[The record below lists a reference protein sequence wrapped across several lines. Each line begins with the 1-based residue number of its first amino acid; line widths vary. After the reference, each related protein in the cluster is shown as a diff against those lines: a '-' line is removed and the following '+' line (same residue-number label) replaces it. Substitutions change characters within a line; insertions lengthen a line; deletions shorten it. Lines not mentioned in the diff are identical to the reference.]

1 MMARAW
7 ATDLPCC
14 LASYS
19 AFLVRGVLICD
30 IRRSD
35 ETVPGPPPSFLSMI

>member
-7 ATDLPCC
+7 ATDSPCC

-19 AFLVRGVLICD
+19 ASLGLSFLICD

-35 ETVPGPPPSFLSMI
+35 ETVPGTPPSFLSKV